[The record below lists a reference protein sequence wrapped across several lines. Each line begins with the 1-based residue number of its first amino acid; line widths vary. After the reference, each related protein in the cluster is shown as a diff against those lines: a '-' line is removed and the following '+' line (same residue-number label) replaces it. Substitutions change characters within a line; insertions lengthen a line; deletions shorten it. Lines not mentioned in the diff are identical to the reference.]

1 MALMMK
7 RFLILLIVM
16 LGLQSASHGAV
27 YKVGDSAG
35 WTIIGNV
42 DYKAWASPKTFHV
55 GDTIIFEYNEK
66 FHNVMRVAH
75 GMYRACNTSAPLE
88 IYASGN
94 DSINITNHGHHF
106 FICGVPG
113 HCQAGQKVD
122 INVPRPNN
130 KNVTQEAAS
139 TAPASAPTPSSS
151 SSALASSLPSAH
163 APAPSPSKAPPS
175 TTIMG
180 LVPFFLTPLLLI
192 AGYST
197 S

>member
-1 MALMMK
+1 MALMK
-7 RFLILLIVM
+7 IFFTLLIVM
-16 LGLQSASHGAV
+16 SVLQSASHGAV

-42 DYKAWASPKTFHV
+42 DYKAWASPKNFHV

-66 FHNVMRVAH
+66 FHNVMRVTH

-122 INVPRPNN
+122 VNVPRPNN

-139 TAPASAPTPSSS
+139 TAPTPSSS
-151 SSALASSLPSAH
+151 SSALASSFPPAH
-163 APAPSPSKAPPS
+163 APAPSKAPPS
-175 TTIMG
+175 ATIIG

-197 S
+197 A